1 MSLSNYIM
9 SLLLQ
14 GGANVQE
21 AFEETVESEIDSSV
35 VEDED
40 LMLKEEKSNL
50 FIIINVEFI
59 SSYTLAPP
67 TDSIPE
73 PTAMIERLQQLSTV
87 NNINS

>member
-1 MSLSNYIM
+1 M

-35 VEDED
+35 IEDED

-50 FIIINVEFI
+50 FIIIKVEFI
-59 SSYTLAPP
+59 SSYTLVPP
-67 TDSIPE
+67 TDNIDIIPE
-73 PTAMIERLQQLSTV
+73 PTAMTECLQQLSFV